1 MADSSTG
8 PRKQERR
15 ETRERGA
22 CTSTAPGQPQSASDG
37 GERPRRSEPE
47 GANRGRKGARSNGSC
62 IGGAKNEGSLE
73 RQGAGRRSCGRP
85 LPVPAGGPGGSGRKR
100 L

>member
-62 IGGAKNEGSLE
+62 IGGAKTEGRLE
-73 RQGAGRRSCGRP
+73 RRGGGRRCLGRHP
-85 LPVPAGGPGGSGRKR
+85 PVSAGGTAGQRAKA
-100 L
+100 